1 MKKLLLSILTLCC
14 AVAAGAQTDVKFDF
28 DNNATALFGIE
39 GRSSNDSSDG
49 DITEAVTATLDG
61 VKLTVSAMAEGAKT
75 PNRLWATSP
84 TLRMYSGTMT
94 IDAGSHKITGIK
106 VTQGKW
112 NASNE
117 FDSGTFA
124 NNVWSPSGDASK
136 VVLTIAGNTQLKDM
150 TVSLDGAEPEPEPEP
165 EPTPEID
172 PSTLPGSGLGT
183 QASPFDVTRAIAFC
197 EKVGETATEKD
208 YYVSGTVSKLHE
220 KYANTFWMSA
230 DGTEG
235 AEIEFYNGTGLQG
248 SVLVAGD
255 VKVGDKIV
263 AFGKLVNYKGNTPE
277 LNTGCQIYSI
287 NGKIDKDP
295 IETEGDGSEA
305 KPYTVADIKGMG
317 KTTSDGNSYW
327 VKGFIIGNASS
338 ATALAEGDKITDT
351 NIALAASASDT
362 EFIPVAIPAGDL
374 RAVLGVATNP
384 NNVGREV
391 MVYGTL
397 EKYFSVAGVKSV
409 SDYKW
414 LGDEPEPQ
422 PGEEEQIFA
431 IDFREYVDLTLLWNE
446 GWEFYTTDTGTEDP
460 ETGDYGEADNIL
472 LKSDDGLVFDGSA
485 YAELTCA
492 MVYTPF
498 FDISEYTGVY
508 AQWAEKCKNFYSDEY
523 INGLD
528 ASIAF
533 CIYYDE
539 EGNDG
544 GEIGYE
550 GARAKNNGDW
560 ATCKF
565 AIADDVEGLRD
576 LTFFY
581 FLYYSSPADP
591 DKGLEEDKGYWAVK
605 NFELYGVKKG
615 GSAVERIEPIPAE
628 ELQIFDVQGRKQ
640 ASLKKGLNIVN
651 GRKVFIK

>member
-14 AVAAGAQTDVKFDF
+14 AVAAGAQTEVKFDF
-28 DNNATALFGIE
+28 DNNATALFGIS
-39 GRSSNDSSDG
+39 GRSTNDSGEG
-49 DITEAVTATLDG
+49 DITEAVTATVNG
-61 VKLTVSAMAEGAKT
+61 VKLTVSPKSASAKYE
-75 PNRLWATSP
+75 NRLWATSP

-106 VTQGKW
+106 FNQGKW
-112 NASNE
+112 GASNT

-124 NNVWSPSGDASK
+124 SDVWTPSGDVSC
-136 VVLTIAGNTQLKDM
+136 VVLAVGANTQIKDV

-183 QASPFDVTRAIAFC
+183 LASPFDVTRAIAYC

-235 AEIEFYNGTGLQG
+235 AEIEFYNGNGLKG
-248 SVLVAGD
+248 TVLVAGD

-263 AFGKLVNYKGNTPE
+263 AVGKLVNYKSNTPE

-287 NGKIDKDP
+287 NGKTEKDP
-295 IETEGDGSEA
+295 SKTEGDGSEA
-305 KPYTVADIKGMG
+305 NPYTVADIKAMG
-317 KTTSDGNSYW
+317 TTVSDGNKYW
-327 VKGFIIGNASS
+327 VKGFIIGHAASGTS
-338 ATALAEGDKITDT
+338 LSELEKINDT

-374 RAVLGVATNP
+374 RSVLGIATNP
-384 NNVGREV
+384 GNVGREV

-422 PGEEEQIFA
+422 PGEEEQIYA
-431 IDFREYVDLTLLWNE
+431 VDFREYVDLTLLWNE
-446 GWEFYTTDTGTEDP
+446 GWEFSTADYGQIDYEKGTV
-460 ETGDYGEADNIL
+460 GEADNIF
-472 LKSDDGLVFDGSA
+472 LKSDDGMVFDGSA
-485 YAELTCA
+485 YEDMTIAEA
-492 MVYTPF
+492 YTPF
-498 FDISEYTGVY
+498 FDITDYTGVY
-508 AQWAEKCKNFYSDEY
+508 AQWTEKCKNFYSDEY
-523 INGLD
+523 INGFD
-528 ASIAF
+528 ASVAF

-581 FLYYSSPADP
+581 FLYFSSPADEEA
-591 DKGLEEDKGYWAVK
+591 GYEEDKGYWAVK